1 VERRKNGS
9 EKKNPNFASSFKDAS
24 VSVSGVCVCVCVRTA
39 VKLNVD
45 TVDAQADLV
54 WLERAEGDGQQHNRH
69 NQHDAEA
76 RAAHCH
82 LPHFRHYRN
91 VVR

>member
-9 EKKNPNFASSFKDAS
+9 EKKNPNFASSFDAS
-24 VSVSGVCVCVCVRTA
+24 ECVRTA